1 MSRFQKFILLFCLVP
16 SLVFADDASN
26 SFLRFIKRIISRG
39 LSSYRSTTIA
49 HSEFEPSR
57 ASGEVVSNV
66 NIFNGQPYYSIPLT
80 SINARGILSWSLSL
94 NYYGGIQPILQSSNE
109 SAPSGAY
116 GLGWNLSTPY
126 VAINHQGTVTTTD
139 DFIYCDLGP
148 YGGGQILQNDAGDY
162 YVSTNPYIKV
172 LSTVSGK
179 QFLKWKFIMPD
190 GTVLFFGESSNARR
204 TQLSRGNVVAAFP
217 ADTTGLVPFVYRY
230 DLSKVTDFNNSTEL
244 HFGYSKVG
252 EIAAPGKSYTRESAL
267 SRIYWKDG
275 DKTIDS
281 IAFIYAPMGAS
292 EYPGYG
298 TAEPKDSQ
306 RLYETRFLLQ
316 TSVIFFQSRIP

>member
-1 MSRFQKFILLFCLVP
+1 MSRFQKFILLFSLVP

-49 HSEFEPSR
+49 HSEFEPSQ

-217 ADTTGLVPFVYRY
+217 ADTTGLVPFVYR
-230 DLSKVTDFNNSTEL
+230 
-244 HFGYSKVG
+244 
-252 EIAAPGKSYTRESAL
+252 
-267 SRIYWKDG
+267 
-275 DKTIDS
+275 
-281 IAFIYAPMGAS
+281 
-292 EYPGYG
+292 
-298 TAEPKDSQ
+298 
-306 RLYETRFLLQ
+306 
-316 TSVIFFQSRIP
+316 